1 MLIGVIAGIYGCFP
15 TFLFF
20 QFYFACSTPT
30 LGSATTLIS
39 NPIWV
44 IQTSQAV
51 RTQTLDESATEGE
64 GQPKVVVKRLGVV
77 ETLRNILNKD
87 GFQ

>member
-1 MLIGVIAGIYGCFP
+1 M
-15 TFLFF
+15 
-20 QFYFACSTPT
+20 

-64 GQPKVVVKRLGVV
+64 GQPKVVIKRLGFI